1 MNVNVL
7 SKAGKETGRT
17 VELRDSVFGI
27 EPNRTV
33 MYEDVR
39 RYLANQRQG
48 TAKTKDRSEI
58 TGSTRKLFR
67 QKGTGGARRGDIK
80 SPILRGGGTIFGPR
94 PRTYSVGLTRKMIR
108 LARRSALSAKAA
120 QNGIMVVERFDL
132 DAPKTR
138 VMVDF
143 LSALSLDGRK
153 VLLLTPGTM
162 RNVYLSGRNIPGLQV
177 LEADKPATYQIM
189 KADVLVFMEEALEEL
204 QTLLTPAEKAMET
217 VVEEASAPVAAA
229 EASNDETLE
238 EQA

>member
-94 PRTYSVGLTRKMIR
+94 PRT
-108 LARRSALSAKAA
+108 
-120 QNGIMVVERFDL
+120 
-132 DAPKTR
+132 
-138 VMVDF
+138 
-143 LSALSLDGRK
+143 
-153 VLLLTPGTM
+153 
-162 RNVYLSGRNIPGLQV
+162 
-177 LEADKPATYQIM
+177 
-189 KADVLVFMEEALEEL
+189 
-204 QTLLTPAEKAMET
+204 
-217 VVEEASAPVAAA
+217 
-229 EASNDETLE
+229 
-238 EQA
+238 